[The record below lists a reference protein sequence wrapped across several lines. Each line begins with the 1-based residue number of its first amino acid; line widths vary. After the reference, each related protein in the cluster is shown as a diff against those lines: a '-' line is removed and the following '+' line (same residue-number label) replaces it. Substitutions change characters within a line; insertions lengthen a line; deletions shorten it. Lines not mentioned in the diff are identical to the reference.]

1 MRWALLR
8 SAQDLSDERREA
20 TAGPEPGNQIAKRLD
35 EDPAGRSGRPGRRF
49 FQAELATLV
58 FRCEGFRNCALIVL
72 YFFPVSASST
82 AVMSLV
88 EAALVGGGFGGVLV
102 GESLLPLAAAHRR

>member
-1 MRWALLR
+1 MRMPR
-8 SAQDLSDERREA
+8 SAVLYM
-20 TAGPEPGNQIAKRLD
+20 
-35 EDPAGRSGRPGRRF
+35 SGRPGRRF

-88 EAALVGGGFGGVLV
+88 EAALVGGGCGGVLV